1 MRTQEIRR
9 RVQARLGEQRTLVGA
24 LLRLRA
30 QLQGSLFVRYG
41 QCGKENCVCRQGR
54 KHGPYYVLSTRS
66 AGKGG
71 FAYLEGPKLEQARG
85 LVEGYRDFRQGL
97 RRLKRLNVELVEL
110 LRRYQEV
117 TSREG
122 GRRLGIVAPLLSR

>member
-1 MRTQEIRR
+1 MKPEEIRR
-9 RVQARLGEQRTLVGA
+9 QVQARLGEQRRLVRA
-24 LLRLRA
+24 LLRQRA

-41 QCGKENCVCRQGR
+41 QCGKESCVCRQGR

-85 LVEGYRDFRQGL
+85 LVEGYREFRQGL
-97 RRLKRLNVELVEL
+97 RRLKRLNLELLDL
-110 LRRYQEV
+110 LRRYQQV
-117 TSREG
+117 RSREG
-122 GRRLGIVAPLLSR
+122 GRRLGIVAHDRV